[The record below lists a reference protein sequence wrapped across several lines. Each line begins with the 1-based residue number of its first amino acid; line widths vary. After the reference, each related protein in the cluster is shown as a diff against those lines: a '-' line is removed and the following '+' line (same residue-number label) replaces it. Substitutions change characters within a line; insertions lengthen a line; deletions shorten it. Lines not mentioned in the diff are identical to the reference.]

1 MRLLPRLTRNTKKHL
16 ERLPGKFMSLSKKK
30 TSQLSWSK
38 RTGKAARVSLA
49 VRDAGTPWGG
59 GQEPVFLSLA
69 RVMIIHT
76 DQIGRYGGTDGVR
89 DMTLLQSALAQPEA
103 GFGGQWLHADLF
115 EMAAAYAFHICKN
128 HPFLDGNKRTALVA
142 ALVFLGMNGI
152 FFSCP
157 QEVFLEVMLSV
168 AGGKMNKAE
177 LAQVFRDLPKE

>member
-1 MRLLPRLTRNTKKHL
+1 MPLV
-16 ERLPGKFMSLSKKK
+16 KKK
-30 TSQLSWSK
+30 ASQTAWNK

-49 VRDAGTPWGG
+49 VRDAGTPWDGG
-59 GQEPVFLSLA
+59 KEPVFLSLA

-76 DQIGRYGGTDGVR
+76 DQIGHYGGTDGFR
-89 DMTLLQSALAQPEA
+89 DMALLQSALAQPEA

-152 FFSCP
+152 SFSRP
-157 QEVFLEVMLSV
+157 KEVFWEVMLSV
-168 AGGKMNKAE
+168 AEGKMSKKE
-177 LAQVFRDLPKE
+177 LAHVFRDLPKE